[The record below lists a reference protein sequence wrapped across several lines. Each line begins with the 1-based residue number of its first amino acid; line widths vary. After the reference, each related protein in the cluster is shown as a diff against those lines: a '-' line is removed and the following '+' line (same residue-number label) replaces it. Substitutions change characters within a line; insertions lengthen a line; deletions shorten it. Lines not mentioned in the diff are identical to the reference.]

1 MSDIFKKI
9 RSIEVEDDAIAEA
22 LGLSPADTFSRPDS
36 PKQKPLNLS
45 TGDDEDILEL
55 SAISEYTPKV
65 ESKPKAKSKAP
76 LGLTPIDTAIEMK
89 EPVEATPLAPAVAAP
104 LLLRPIGG
112 SVPPLPRSKPIVEPV
127 PEFLK
132 QDPLMSP
139 PTSQDKVPAQDK
151 APAQDKTPVV
161 DIATPKKTVPI
172 EFHKHDEDAMD
183 VYNRGMTTDKAE
195 SPPMVRWIK
204 IMGALTALLWL
215 ITSVWTIF
223 GGFGSASA
231 RASLSAMQMLGLL
244 FVVLTPLFIIG
255 LATYG
260 FVQLT
265 RITRKADTLQLTAE
279 ALMTPDDSVI
289 ARSTI
294 MAKSIQAQVDEVNLK
309 VSSALNRME
318 LLDDMVK
325 SQGSSLSKSA
335 LSIET
340 TTRSIEDR
348 IGSQTAGLERVA
360 DLFEGRMITLSSMLE
375 EHTGQLA
382 TSGQMAEQRVEEA
395 RVSVDAAAEKIS
407 SASEIVRQ
415 NAIAASQTL
424 SGSHIE
430 IAKLGESV
438 QDQSIRLD
446 ALYRDHLRDLQ
457 TMLGELR
464 GQQDELSVNMEE
476 RLSKMRDMSLSAKVG
491 AESLTEASIK
501 GRETVEALNEAAQ
514 LTDTA
519 VRARFAEMEEMVKY
533 STAHAESIS
542 DTAARQVQKSLSST
556 RQEIARIEADMM
568 GLMGKIAQADDKQA
582 KRIAA
587 NTVEKDDTPVAEKLL
602 GLRGRFGPKPTPPTP
617 LKDIEAELPSMEY
630 RDITE
635 AAPRAPKPIYPE
647 AVLDTTLDVRLPEL
661 DDMPREVTGIRR
673 VSDNPNE
680 DKSRWSWKGL
690 FPAPDTKASGFDI
703 SPVRDA
709 DIIRSLT
716 AIGLAPA
723 AIVDDGCIIEA
734 SNLRKVKGSAAM
746 SYAVAKRLGDPVR
759 HLFRAIE
766 SDPRLKTDI
775 RAFTEQFNARLA
787 PVENDR
793 EAIRAKLESDAGRAY
808 LLCES
813 ALNA

>member
-1 MSDIFKKI
+1 MFTAKYWGQILSDIFKKI

-22 LGLSPADTFSRPDS
+22 LGLSPDDAFSRPGS

-45 TGDDEDILEL
+45 LGDEVEADDILEL
-55 SAISEYTPKV
+55 SKLSEGIR
-65 ESKPKAKSKAP
+65 KADRKAP
-76 LGLTPIDTAIEMK
+76 LGLTPIEMAPIEMEEAV
-89 EPVEATPLAPAVAAP
+89 EPIAITPALAAP
-104 LLLRPIGG
+104 LLRPIGG
-112 SVPPLPRSKPIVEPV
+112 SVPPPKISLSRTPLTELTPEPLSEPL

-132 QDPLMSP
+132 PQP
-139 PTSQDKVPAQDK
+139 PVAQPSITEQDKP
-151 APAQDKTPVV
+151 
-161 DIATPKKTVPI
+161 TPKKTVPI
-172 EFHKHDEDAMD
+172 AFHKHDDDAME
-183 VYNRGMTTDKAE
+183 VYNKGMTPDKEA
-195 SPPMVRWIK
+195 STPIVRWIK

-215 ITSVWTIF
+215 ISSLWVVF
-223 GGFGSASA
+223 DGFGSTSA
-231 RASLSAMQMLGLL
+231 WASLSAMQMLGFL
-244 FVVLTPLFIIG
+244 FIVLTPLLIIG
-255 LATYG
+255 LTTYG

-265 RITRKADTLQLTAE
+265 RITRKADKLQLTTE

-348 IGSQTAGLERVA
+348 IGSQTEGLERVA

-375 EHTGQLA
+375 KHTGQLA

-407 SASEIVRQ
+407 SASEVVRQ

-464 GQQDELSVNMEE
+464 GQQDELSINMED
-476 RLSKMRDMSLSAKVG
+476 RLAKMRDMSLSAKVG
-491 AESLTEASIK
+491 AESLTEAALK

-568 GLMGKIAQADDKQA
+568 GLMSKFNQADDKQA
-582 KRIAA
+582 KRVAA
-587 NTVEKDDTPVAEKLL
+587 NVAEKDDAPIADKLL
-602 GLRGRFGPKPTPPTP
+602 SLRGRFGPKPPIAPTP
-617 LKDIEAELPSMEY
+617 LEDI
-630 RDITE
+630 
-635 AAPRAPKPIYPE
+635 
-647 AVLDTTLDVRLPEL
+647 
-661 DDMPREVTGIRR
+661 
-673 VSDNPNE
+673 
-680 DKSRWSWKGL
+680 
-690 FPAPDTKASGFDI
+690 
-703 SPVRDA
+703 
-709 DIIRSLT
+709 
-716 AIGLAPA
+716 
-723 AIVDDGCIIEA
+723 
-734 SNLRKVKGSAAM
+734 
-746 SYAVAKRLGDPVR
+746 
-759 HLFRAIE
+759 
-766 SDPRLKTDI
+766 
-775 RAFTEQFNARLA
+775 
-787 PVENDR
+787 
-793 EAIRAKLESDAGRAY
+793 
-808 LLCES
+808 
-813 ALNA
+813 